1 VPESNAIFTCK
12 PRTPRALR
20 HTHWA
25 TCTPKFP
32 RIRGLCLVLGPEEG
46 YRGTVTLRVSWILS
60 LVLLAGVP
68 GCSSQYVTRG
78 AELYA
83 GGFYIE
89 AAEVFE
95 RTERRLDEASPSEQA
110 QYGLYRGATL
120 LALGDSR
127 RARRWLRYSEK
138 LLTTDPALLSEEERS
153 MLRRALSV
161 LANHSPEPAPERAQ
175 AAPAEPAIAERR

>member
-1 VPESNAIFTCK
+1 
-12 PRTPRALR
+12 
-20 HTHWA
+20 
-25 TCTPKFP
+25 
-32 RIRGLCLVLGPEEG
+32 LCLVLGQEEG

-60 LVLLAGVP
+60 LLLLAGVP
-68 GCSSQYVTRG
+68 GCGSQYVTRG

-161 LANHSPEPAPERAQ
+161 LANHSPEPAPERAE